1 MSNTSRLPSGRSLV
15 PFGTIPDGQQL
26 MATVLVC
33 KKPDGNYS
41 ISYQLVDGERFDEDD
56 PVHCM
61 VSFIAQN
68 AQQIAAT
75 AAQYRDKARA
85 AGQRAE
91 QRLILVGA

>member
-1 MSNTSRLPSGRSLV
+1 VSRNRI
-15 PFGTIPDGQQL
+15 PFGTVPDGQDL
-26 MATVLVC
+26 VATVLVC
-33 KKPDGNYS
+33 KKPDGKYS
-41 ISYQLVDGERFDEDD
+41 ITYQLLEGERFDEDH

-85 AGQRAE
+85 AQKRAD